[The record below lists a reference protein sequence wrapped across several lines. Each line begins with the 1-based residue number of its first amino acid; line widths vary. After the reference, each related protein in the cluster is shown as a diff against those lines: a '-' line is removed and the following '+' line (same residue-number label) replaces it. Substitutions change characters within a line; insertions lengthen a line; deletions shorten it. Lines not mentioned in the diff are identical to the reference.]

1 MNQSQK
7 YFCFFKGFQTF
18 YMLHDD
24 MQSRGITFQV
34 KIRRLAIT
42 LNIWAGIKHNIF
54 TLLEFSPSLCFYVRV
69 QKKGNP

>member
-1 MNQSQK
+1 
-7 YFCFFKGFQTF
+7 
-18 YMLHDD
+18 MLHDD